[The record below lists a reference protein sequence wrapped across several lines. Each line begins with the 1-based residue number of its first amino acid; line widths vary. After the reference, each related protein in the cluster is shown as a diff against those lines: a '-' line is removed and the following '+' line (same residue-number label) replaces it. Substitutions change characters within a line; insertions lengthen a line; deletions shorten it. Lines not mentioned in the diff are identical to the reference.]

1 MRISDWSS
9 DVCSSDLTPPASG
22 SYTERTESGRGP
34 ARPVETAAAEPAEPP
49 QCATSRANIALLE
62 SESPVQQDTDGDG
75 EPDRTLDDTERA
87 NQPNTARALPKAT
100 IGRASC
106 RERVWQYV

>member
-1 MRISDWSS
+1 MV
-9 DVCSSDLTPPASG
+9 VCGFFVFSTTATTVI
-22 SYTERTESGRGP
+22 YTYGPTLSRHDARPSCGP

-87 NQPNTARALPKAT
+87 NQLNLARALLKANCP
-100 IGRASC
+100 GGDAPAGK
-106 RERVWQYV
+106 